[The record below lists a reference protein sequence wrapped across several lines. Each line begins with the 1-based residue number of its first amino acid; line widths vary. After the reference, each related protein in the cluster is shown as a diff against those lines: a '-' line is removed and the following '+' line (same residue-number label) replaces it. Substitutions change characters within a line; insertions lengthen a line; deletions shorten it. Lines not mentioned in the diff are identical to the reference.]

1 MGFVKEGSDDKANMT
16 LKRVDVK
23 LGAPG
28 KVETTEINTLQAANP
43 KDRGTFSFQ
52 VLVNKM
58 KVNEGDPLWR

>member
-1 MGFVKEGSDDKANMT
+1 MQ
-16 LKRVDVK
+16 RVDVK

-28 KVETTEINTLQAANP
+28 KVETTEFNTLQAANP

>member
-1 MGFVKEGSDDKANMT
+1 MT
-16 LKRVDVK
+16 LKQVDVK

-28 KVETTEINTLQAANP
+28 KVEGAEYSTLQAPNP

-58 KVNEGDPLWR
+58 KVKEGDPLWR